1 MHTLKAP
8 LWWERWVSTWGMGSA
23 GAGTPNHASISSSGP
38 VGICVECVW
47 EREMRV
53 GGTRQGSQ
61 AATTRPKDVPLL
73 FFQTFPVGTLFWLYS
88 PFCLLPFYFFPSSFA
103 PISLP
108 ALPSRS
114 DCWGA
119 RIYLFSHCCSNLP
132 WARDKCLA
140 LGVKRQR
147 AGERRKREPTVLW
160 GRRVESSCCGVDL
173 TDAPRWH
180 RLGQPM
186 SASLSTIHLSL
197 FVCAPSHLWVL
208 KRSGTAELRARKPRL
223 AFSST
228 VMEDFFQ
235 QTVQTM
241 SRHSK
246 TEGNSRWGK
255 YGVF

>member
-1 MHTLKAP
+1 MFPCSFSKHS
-8 LWWERWVSTWGMGSA
+8 LWGLYFGYIHHSA
-23 GAGTPNHASISSSGP
+23 
-38 VGICVECVW
+38 
-47 EREMRV
+47 
-53 GGTRQGSQ
+53 
-61 AATTRPKDVPLL
+61 
-73 FFQTFPVGTLFWLYS
+73 YY
-88 PFCLLPFYFFPSSFA
+88 PFIFFPSSFA